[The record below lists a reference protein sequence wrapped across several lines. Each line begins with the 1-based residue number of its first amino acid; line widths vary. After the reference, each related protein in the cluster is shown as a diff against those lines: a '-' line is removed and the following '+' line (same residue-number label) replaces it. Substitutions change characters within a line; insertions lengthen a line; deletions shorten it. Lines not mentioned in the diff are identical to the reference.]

1 MGATGK
7 ASSDSNSSTSLS
19 SFEKAELRRLLDL
32 GISGLSQVPVQ
43 GVLGYEQ
50 EYWRN
55 PASVHVIRPE
65 DITLNGYLNSV
76 EALRGVPGMHVSRG
90 LAYDNFA
97 SMRNFS
103 GFSTQKFLGK
113 IGGREVSQLM
123 LGSANYSV
131 DDYPVAVIDRI
142 EVIRGP
148 GASIWGTNAVNG
160 VLNLVTK
167 HSADTQGDSLRMA
180 IQDNGTFM
188 GDYVH
193 GGQSF
198 RGSYYRSGFEIR
210 SMLRAL
216 LLPDYL
222 LGMMATCERQDF
234 GLINNWIVISTSMLL
249 VDFPLV
255 ELEHDPGFVQ
265 PSII

>member
-1 MGATGK
+1 MGATGR

-103 GFSTQKFLGK
+103 GFATQKFLGK

-160 VLNLVTK
+160 VLNLGHQALLGIRRGILFDWPFRIMV
-167 HSADTQGDSLRMA
+167 HSW
-180 IQDNGTFM
+180 GTMFTVDRFQRIAFI
-188 GDYVH
+188 G
-193 GGQSF
+193 
-198 RGSYYRSGFEIR
+198 SGFETR
-210 SMLRAL
+210 SMLRELWILARL
-216 LLPDYL
+216 Q
-222 LGMMATCERQDF
+222 GMTVICEKRAFD
-234 GLINNWIVISTSMLL
+234 
-249 VDFPLV
+249 
-255 ELEHDPGFVQ
+255 
-265 PSII
+265 SIRI

>member
-32 GISGLSQVPVQ
+32 GISGLSQVPIQ

-103 GFSTQKFLGK
+103 GFSTQKFL
-113 IGGREVSQLM
+113 R
-123 LGSANYSV
+123 
-131 DDYPVAVIDRI
+131 
-142 EVIRGP
+142 
-148 GASIWGTNAVNG
+148 
-160 VLNLVTK
+160 
-167 HSADTQGDSLRMA
+167 
-180 IQDNGTFM
+180 
-188 GDYVH
+188 
-193 GGQSF
+193 
-198 RGSYYRSGFEIR
+198 
-210 SMLRAL
+210 
-216 LLPDYL
+216 
-222 LGMMATCERQDF
+222 
-234 GLINNWIVISTSMLL
+234 
-249 VDFPLV
+249 
-255 ELEHDPGFVQ
+255 
-265 PSII
+265 